1 MEERLRNYSM
11 ANVVKHDLIKDV
23 ELLSS
28 LMKRDI
34 PPKEDLMSGTVID
47 RVLPIYRTSM
57 TLVCAKPKS
66 GKSMF
71 IAHLAI
77 NMAKMGHSVL
87 YISLEN
93 GSRVDRDRFQK
104 AIDLYHVSEKEMNN
118 FAYLPFDDG
127 IANEH
132 LGFAALI
139 DFISRPECTF
149 DVIFIDAL
157 ERVIARGESGAEI
170 SKNGYKIL
178 NDLQT
183 IIRSSDSHPALVA
196 TWQFNKSGFDKKIED
211 IDMDALGG
219 SISAVQIAE
228 TLWVIRRDS
237 RNKSNWKA
245 RLLASREL
253 SADDTVVD
261 VYYNDNFDI
270 SCTKNLDEL
279 LKKNL

>member
-1 MEERLRNYSM
+1 MPT
-11 ANVVKHDLIKDV
+11 VVKHDLIKDV
-23 ELLSS
+23 ELLSQLLS
-28 LMKRDI
+28 KDI
-34 PPKEDLMSGTVID
+34 PPRQDLMSGTVID
-47 RVLPIYRTSM
+47 RVLPIYRNSI

-71 IAHLAI
+71 IAHLAV

-104 AIDLYHVSEKEMNN
+104 AISLYNVSEEQMNN
-118 FAYLPFDDG
+118 LAYLPFDDG
-127 IANEH
+127 ITNEH
-132 LGFAALI
+132 LGFAALK

-149 DVIFIDAL
+149 DVIIIDAL
-157 ERVIARGESGAEI
+157 ERVISRGESGAEI

-183 IIRSSDSHPALVA
+183 TIRNSESHPALIA

-237 RNKSNWKA
+237 RNKENWKA

-261 VYYNDNFDI
+261 VYYNNNFDI
-270 SCTKNLDEL
+270 SYKKDLDEL
-279 LKKNL
+279 FKNSL